1 MGYYILGIII
11 FLLLIVFVSDLIRQ
25 ARDNKEVDDFDV
37 DEYFERLS
45 SQYPGT
51 YAYREEFSEEYL
63 EKEMDNEEGEDKI
76 PQDIEDNDFPR

>member
-11 FLLLIVFVSDLIRQ
+11 FLLLIVFISDLIRD
-25 ARDNKEVDDFDV
+25 ARDKKDEDFDI

-51 YAYREEFSEEYL
+51 FAYRDEFSEEYL
-63 EKEMDNEEGEDKI
+63 DDLDTDDEEEFR
-76 PQDIEDNDFPR
+76 N